1 MAAGALP
8 AWSWGR
14 SGQTYGPDPHLFP
27 FLMASDWKLLR
38 EVGAGAAG
46 WNDRPLCPAP
56 RPHGGSHAPP
66 RSPSCQ
72 KAHCCRASGRCPQA
86 ESQCVPFHFQPRA
99 AAASITSCSN
109 PFSCRLAG

>member
-56 RPHGGSHAPP
+56 RPHPAAPAARRPTAAGRVAAARRPSPSAFLSTSSHERPP
-66 RSPSCQ
+66 PLLHPARIRSPVVSQ
-72 KAHCCRASGRCPQA
+72 GDLCRG
-86 ESQCVPFHFQPRA
+86 V
-99 AAASITSCSN
+99 
-109 PFSCRLAG
+109 